1 MKEWFTTNNTTLLA
15 IILTA
20 SGIYIAL
27 VLLTRL
33 SGKRSFSKMSSFDF
47 AITVAIG
54 SILASTILSKSVA
67 LQDGIIGLL
76 ILYIIQIS
84 VAYGRRWETI
94 RKLTDNKP
102 TLLMKN
108 GEILENNLKK
118 CKVTI
123 SDLKAKLREA
133 NVIQISEVKAV
144 VFESTGDISVLH
156 GSEDKK
162 VDDWLL
168 DF

>member
-1 MKEWFTTNNTTLLA
+1 MKEWFKTTDENVLA
-15 IILTA
+15 IALTA
-20 SGIYIAL
+20 VGIYIAL

-54 SILASTILSKSVA
+54 SIIATVIISKSVA
-67 LQDGIIGLL
+67 LQEGIIGLVS
-76 ILYIIQIS
+76 LYIIQML
-84 VAYGRRWETI
+84 VAFLRRWSPV
-94 RKLTDNKP
+94 RNLMDNKP
-102 TLLMKN
+102 TLLMKD
-108 GEILENNLKK
+108 GQVIETNLDK

-133 NVIQISEVKAV
+133 NVIQLSEVKAV

-156 GSEDKK
+156 GTDDKD

>member
-1 MKEWFTTNNTTLLA
+1 MKQWFTISSESLIA

-20 SGIYIAL
+20 IGIYIAL
-27 VLLTRL
+27 VIMTRI

-54 SILASTILSKSVA
+54 SIFATAIVSKSVS
-67 LQDGIIGLL
+67 LQQGIIGLL
-76 ILYIIQIS
+76 SIYVIQIV
-84 VAYGRRWETI
+84 VAFARRWNFI
-94 RKLTDNKP
+94 QNLIDNKP
-102 TLLMKN
+102 TLLMKD
-108 GEILENNLKK
+108 GKVIEGNLKK
-118 CKVTI
+118 CHVTV

-133 NVIQISEVKAV
+133 NVIQLSEVKAV

-156 GSEDKK
+156 GSDDKEI
-162 VDDWLL
+162 DDWIM

>member
-1 MKEWFTTNNTTLLA
+1 MKEWFTTNNITLSA

-20 SGIYIAL
+20 LGIYIAL

-108 GEILENNLKK
+108 GEILEDNLKK

>member
-1 MKEWFTTNNTTLLA
+1 MKEWFTTNNTTLSA

-20 SGIYIAL
+20 LGIYIAL

-108 GEILENNLKK
+108 GEILEDNLKK